1 MAGYLDPVF
10 GESGFESELGAS
22 VFKGPSKWNG
32 LTFEFH
38 SESEHTINDKRFDLE
53 LQVYHTV
60 PIADAGNSNTNQES
74 AADADSTAEGRR
86 RNL

>member
-10 GESGFESELGAS
+10 GESGFESELSNS

-60 PIADAGNSNTNQES
+60 PIADAGSGNQES
-74 AADADSTAEGRR
+74 AADADSSAEGRR